1 MLTIV
6 KPSDNAAPPTTDPM
20 AGQPNRGLWAFVQR
34 MAQRAGE
41 VGIEAADIAGRVD
54 DVTRRVSEQA
64 HRLTEMERDARTM
77 AAANGEIVAIAS
89 TAETATRTMHQEM
102 LAGQQTIRSAI
113 DDVIGVAEGVVR
125 VEQRLPALQQSLD
138 RVGRVSTDIER
149 IARQTNLLALNATIE
164 AARAGDAGKGFAVVA
179 GEVKALS
186 RKTAEAVVEIQGT
199 INDLTRQISELI
211 SDSGAASGKASAAR
225 AGTGV
230 IAEAME
236 KLGNVAE
243 AMATV
248 EAQVARMAEAAAE
261 NRRRCDGVVTSI
273 AEAEAAEAA
282 SRKDLEQ
289 ATQRTATL
297 LTMNEELIGLTAEA
311 GLETVDTPLIRAAM
325 EAAAEAQAALEAAV
339 DRGEISLEALFDSNY
354 VEIPG
359 IRPPKY
365 TTRFTDL
372 VDRLFPPIIHP
383 RAELT
388 PKVVLCAITDNN
400 GYMPVNSPRFSKPPT
415 DDPVW
420 NAAHSR
426 HRIRLIDRTADNV
439 AANRKPFLVQTYR
452 RNLGDRFQVL
462 KDYSAPILVKGR
474 RWGALRI
481 CAEA

>member
-1 MLTIV
+1 MLTVV
-6 KPSDNAAPPTTDPM
+6 KPSDTTPTPLPDPM
-20 AGQPNRGLWAFVQR
+20 IGQPNRGLWAFVQR

-41 VGIEAADIAGRVD
+41 VGVEAADIAGRVE

-64 HRLTEMERDARTM
+64 RRLTDMQNDARVM
-77 AAANGEIVAIAS
+77 ATANGEIVAIAS
-89 TAETATRTMHQEM
+89 TAETATRAMHQEM
-102 LAGQQTIRSAI
+102 LAGRNSIQTAI

-164 AARAGDAGKGFAVVA
+164 AARAGEAGKGFAVVA

-186 RKTAEAVVEIQGT
+186 RKTAEAVIEIQGT
-199 INDLTRQISELI
+199 ITDLTRQISELI
-211 SDSGAASGKASAAR
+211 QDSGAASGKASAAR

-236 KLGNVAE
+236 GLTKVAS

-248 EAQVARMAEAAAE
+248 EQQVAHMAQAAAE
-261 NRRRCDGVVTSI
+261 NRRRCDGVVSAI
-273 AEAEAAEAA
+273 AEAEAVEAA

-289 ATQRTATL
+289 AHQRTTAL
-297 LTMNEELIGLTAEA
+297 LSMNEELIGLTAEA
-311 GLETVDTPLIRAAM
+311 GLETVDTPLIQAAM
-325 EAAAEAQAALEAAV
+325 AAAAEAQAAMEAAV
-339 DRGEISLEALFDSNY
+339 DRGEIALEALFDTNY
-354 VEIPG
+354 VEMPG
-359 IRPPKY
+359 IKPPKY

-372 VDRLFPPIIHP
+372 VDKLFPPIIHP

-426 HRIRLIDRTADNV
+426 HRIRLVDRTADNV
-439 AANRKPFLVQTYR
+439 AANHKPFLVQTYR

-462 KDYSAPILVKGR
+462 KDYSAPIIIKGR